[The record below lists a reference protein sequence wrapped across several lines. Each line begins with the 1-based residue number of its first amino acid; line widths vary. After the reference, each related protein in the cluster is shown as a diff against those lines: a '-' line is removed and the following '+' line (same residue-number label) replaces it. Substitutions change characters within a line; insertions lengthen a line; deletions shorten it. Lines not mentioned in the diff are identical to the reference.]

1 MSDNNNT
8 GATEKKNDTLA
19 FIIGGLFILGLVFAT
34 YNYFN
39 GTAKLDTEKDGNGAI
54 SLEKLK
60 ETLSA
65 RTSTEDSDEEDVT
78 EPNESDATENRETG
92 EITTTDETW
101 VANNYKEGDIKE
113 GEYTVKSGDTL
124 WEIAE
129 GVYGNGAMWTQILEA
144 NSSSVG
150 FLPNGQQSLIYA
162 GQTITIPALK

>member
-1 MSDNNNT
+1 MTENNN
-8 GATEKKNDTLA
+8 ATEKKNDTLA

-39 GTAKLDTEKDGNGAI
+39 ESGRLDSAKDENGAI

-65 RTSTEDSDEEDVT
+65 KTGGDDDSEEGAVDEGEEGT
-78 EPNESDATENRETG
+78 KETTAPTEN
-92 EITTTDETW
+92 TW
-101 VANNYKEGDIKE
+101 TANQYKEGDIKA
-113 GEYTVKSGDTL
+113 GEYEVKSGDTL

-129 GVYGNGAMWTQILEA
+129 AVYGNGAMWTQILEA

-150 FLPNGQQSLIYA
+150 YLPSGQQALIYA
-162 GQTITIPALK
+162 GQTLTIPAL